1 MKKITNLLVLAL
13 LMLTAFS
20 YAQGTLTGTV
30 IDEEM
35 NSPLPGVNIVVS
47 GTSNGASTDF
57 DGNFSINVSRNSGTL
72 VVSYVGFKTQQIPF
86 ELNDG
91 ESLDLGDISLEMDA
105 ASLDEV
111 IVNSFSLAIDRKTPV
126 AVSTI
131 KAQEIETKLGSQ
143 EFPEILK
150 STPGVYVTKSGGGYG
165 DANLRIRGFDS
176 ENVAVLINGVPVND
190 MENGVVYWSNWAGLA
205 DVTRSMQVQRG
216 LGAAKIAVPSVG
228 GTVNILTK
236 TTDSEEG
243 GSVSMNTGNDG
254 YQKYGATLS
263 TGVMDNGYAV
273 TVSGTKTSGDGY
285 ADGTEFSGF
294 SYFLNVA
301 KDFGLNHQLSF
312 TAFGAGQ
319 RHGQRQNRQL
329 IETFRASERGI
340 RFNQD
345 WGYKDGQV
353 VNIED
358 NFYHKPQMS
367 LNHYWTISDKMSLST
382 AVYASFGSGGGGG
395 TGGDT
400 SKFGL
405 YSDYRNGPLQPVDL
419 DRIVDDNLDNGIE
432 GSETY
437 LRASRN
443 DHKWYGILSQ
453 LTTDLTDDIQLVGG
467 LDFRYYKGDHFTEL
481 TDLLGGNYYIDD
493 SDANNP
499 NHLAQVGDIIS
510 YHDEGFVLREGV
522 FAQAEYSKDDLSV
535 FVAGS
540 VSNTGYKRK
549 DYFSYLDSDPERETD
564 YQNFVDFSAK
574 GGANYNIDNNQN
586 VFANI
591 GYLEKAPF
599 DDAVF
604 LNFRNDINPDAENQK
619 VFSAELGYGYRSS
632 LFSANLNVYR
642 TEWNDQTEVIS
653 FSNPDGS
660 AGFANILGINS
671 LHQGVELDF
680 TFRPFETLT
689 VTGMVSLQD
698 NTYQDNLVDVPV
710 FDEEQ
715 NLVSTVDVY
724 ISDLKV
730 GNAAQTTAAIGLDYQ
745 VLPRTN
751 VRVDYLFADNFY
763 GDFDPTSRG
772 DEGSPQAWKAPSYG
786 TFDVNLRHGF
796 AFGPF
801 DATLTANVYNLFN
814 TEYIA
819 DATDGGTARL
829 SRVYYGFGR
838 TFTIG
843 AKINF

>member
-1 MKKITNLLVLAL
+1 MKKVTNLLVVAL
-13 LMLTAFS
+13 LMFTAFTF
-20 YAQGTLTGTV
+20 AQGTISGTV
-30 IDEEM
+30 IDGDA
-35 NSPLPGVNIVVS
+35 STPLPGVNIIVQ
-47 GTSNGASTDF
+47 GTSQGVTTDF
-57 DGNFSINVSRNSGTL
+57 DGNFSVSVSKQSGTL
-72 VVSYVGFKTQQIPF
+72 SISYVGFTTKQVPF
-86 ELNDG
+86 EVSNG
-91 ESLDLGDISLEMDA
+91 ESLDLGEIVLEVNA

-150 STPGVYVTKSGGGYG
+150 STPGVYVTKNGGGYG
-165 DANLRIRGFDS
+165 DANLRIRGFSS

-216 LGAAKIAVPSVG
+216 LGASKIAVPSVG

-236 TTDSEEG
+236 TTDAEKG
-243 GSVSMNTGNDG
+243 GSISMTGGNDG

-285 ADGTEFSGF
+285 IDGTQFDGF
-294 SYFLNVA
+294 SYFLSIA
-301 KDFGLNHQLSF
+301 KDFGQNHKLSF

-319 RHGQRQNRQL
+319 RHGQRQNRQF
-329 IETFRASERGI
+329 IETYRRSERGL

-345 WGYKDGQV
+345 WGYKNGQI

-367 LNHYWTISDKMSLST
+367 LNHYWTINDKMNLST

-405 YSDYRNGPLQPVDL
+405 ESDYRDGDLQPVNL
-419 DRIVDDNLDNGIE
+419 DKIVADNLDNGIE

-443 DHKWYGILSQ
+443 DHKWYGVLSQ
-453 LTTDLTDDIQLVGG
+453 LSADVTDDIRVIGG

-481 TDLLGGNYYIDD
+481 TDLLGGDYYIDN
-493 SDANNP
+493 SDENNP
-499 NHLAQVGDIIS
+499 NKLARVGDIIS
-510 YHDEGFVLREGV
+510 YHDEGFVLREGL
-522 FAQAEYSKDDLSV
+522 FAQAEYTKNDFNFFL
-535 FVAGS
+535 AGS

-549 DYFSYLDSDPERETD
+549 DYFNYLASDPNRETD
-564 YQNFVDFSAK
+564 YQNFVDFTVK
-574 GGANYNIDNNQN
+574 GGANYIIDNNQN

-599 DDAVF
+599 DNAVF
-604 LNFRNDINPDAENQK
+604 QNNQNDINPDAVNQK
-619 VFSAELGYGYRSS
+619 IFSAELGYSYRSS
-632 LFSANLNVYR
+632 LFSGNLNIYR
-642 TEWNDQTEVIS
+642 TEWKDQTNVIG
-653 FSNPDGS
+653 FTNNDGS
-660 AGFANILGINS
+660 TGFANLLGINS
-671 LHQGVELDF
+671 LHQGIELDF
-680 TFRPFETLT
+680 TFRPLEGLT
-689 VTGMVSLQD
+689 ITGFGSLQD
-698 NTYQDNLVDVPV
+698 NTYTNNLVDVPV
-710 FDEEQ
+710 YNEDQ
-715 NLVSTVDVY
+715 VQVNTVDVY
-724 ISDLKV
+724 IKDVKV
-730 GNAAQTTAAIGLDYQ
+730 GNAAQTTAGLGVDYA

-751 VRVDYLFADNFY
+751 VRVDYLYGNNFY
-763 GDFDPTSRG
+763 GDFDPTSRE
-772 DEGSPQAWKAPSYG
+772 DVTSPQAWEAPSYG
-786 TFDVNLRHGF
+786 LFDVNLRHGF
-796 AFGPF
+796 DFGGF
-801 DATLTANVYNLFN
+801 DTTLTANVYNLFD

-819 DATDGGTARL
+819 DATDGGSAFN
-829 SRVYYGFGR
+829 SRVFYGFGR